1 MTAFDEAI
9 CDHLVWLA
17 SHGYAE
23 GTLSGRRHHL
33 IGLAGFLAER
43 EITDPARVTPTHLD
57 SYQRHL
63 FHYKKRDGK
72 PLSFRTQA
80 QRLIPIKGFFAWL
93 ARSGAISFDPA
104 ATLVLPKT
112 EHRLPEAVLSIE
124 EVESVLAC
132 PDTTTALGVRDRA
145 MLEVFYSSAIR
156 RMELISLRV
165 ADVDHARGT
174 LFVRQGKGG
183 RDRHVPIG
191 ERARMWVQRYCDEA
205 RPSLSPTP
213 DIDTLFLTVT
223 GGSFAP
229 DVLSRQVTAYMRAGA
244 PDKHGSCHLFRH
256 TTATLMLDAGADVR
270 YVAEMLGHKKL
281 ETTMI
286 YTRVSLI
293 KLREVHSATHPAE
306 NPIRANGT

>member
-1 MTAFDEAI
+1 VTRLDEAI
-9 CDHLVWLA
+9 CDHLVWLG

-23 GTLSGRRHHL
+23 GTLSNRRHHL

-43 EITDPARVTPTHLD
+43 EITDPACVTPTLLD
-57 SYQRHL
+57 SYQRYL
-63 FHYKKRDGK
+63 FHYKKRDGT

-93 ARSGAISFDPA
+93 ARSGAIPFDPSA
-104 ATLVLPKT
+104 SLVLPKT
-112 EHRLPEAVLSIE
+112 EHRLPEGVLSVE
-124 EVESVLAC
+124 EVEAVLAC

-145 MLEVFYSSAIR
+145 ILEVFYSSAIR
-156 RMELISLRV
+156 RMELIGLRV
-165 ADVDHARGT
+165 ADVDRARGT

-191 ERARMWVQRYCDEA
+191 ERARSWVQSYCDEA
-205 RPSLSPTP
+205 RPAFAPFP
-213 DIDTLFLTVT
+213 DIDTLFLTAT
-223 GGSFAP
+223 GGPYAP
-229 DVLSRQVTAYMRAGA
+229 DVLSRQVAAYIRAGA

-270 YVAEMLGHKKL
+270 YVAEMLGHRKL

-286 YTRVSLI
+286 YTRVSLA
-293 KLREVHSATHPAE
+293 KLREVHAATHPAE
-306 NPIRANGT
+306 NPTRSHGA